1 MRRIFLTMLALAI
14 FASAAHSAP
23 AAAASKLTLPANTST
38 ILNHIYSGRTD
49 LAIPEARLLQQQ
61 NPNDPL
67 GYILEAEAR
76 WWKIW
81 WGSAEFKYGMSMARH
96 REKMAADQPYLE
108 LASKA
113 YVVATTNLAQQES
126 AEMRLYAGMA
136 DALAARLYGLRGEG
150 RNTAKVGVR
159 ARENLQRAIA
169 LDPQLADADFGLGL
183 YNYYVDTLSA
193 MARMLRFM
201 MGIPGGSKE
210 QGIRQLHFAIADGQ
224 LTPAVARYY
233 LAINL
238 HNFDQ
243 RYEDALLLI
252 TPLVEQYPDNPI
264 FRLTQGDLYAKLGRK
279 QLALAAYHAA
289 ADSKMNDDESRNK
302 LAKLVQSSMAAI
314 GGPEASK

>member
-1 MRRIFLTMLALAI
+1 MAI
-14 FASAAHSAP
+14 LSSAANSAP
-23 AAAASKLTLPANTST
+23 AAATNKLTLPANTST
-38 ILNHIYSGRTD
+38 ILQHIYSGRTD
-49 LAIPEARLLQQQ
+49 LAVPEARLLQQQ

-67 GYILEAEAR
+67 GYIFEAEAR

-96 REKMAADQPYLE
+96 REKLAADQPYLE
-108 LASKA
+108 LAAKA
-113 YVVATTNLAQQES
+113 YLVATTNLARQES
-126 AEMRLYAGMA
+126 SEMHLYAGMA
-136 DALAARLYGLRGEG
+136 DALAARLYGLRAEA
-150 RNTAKVGVR
+150 RNTAKFGVR

-169 LDPQLADADFGLGL
+169 LNPQLADADFGLGL

-210 QGIRQLHFAIADGQ
+210 EGIRQLHVAIADGQ
-224 LTPAVARYY
+224 LTPALARFY

-243 RYEDALLLI
+243 RYEEALKVI
-252 TPLVEQYPDNPI
+252 TPLVEQYPDNSI
-264 FRLTQGDLYAKLGRK
+264 FRLAQGDLYAKLGRK

-289 ADSKMNDDESRNK
+289 AESKVNDDESRSK
-302 LAKLVQSSMAAI
+302 LAKLVQASLAAI
-314 GGPEASK
+314 GAPEVPK

>member
-1 MRRIFLTMLALAI
+1 MRRIFLTILAVAI
-14 FASAAHSAP
+14 LASAAHSAP
-23 AAAASKLTLPANTST
+23 PAPNKLTLPANTST
-38 ILNHIYSGRTD
+38 ILQHIYSGHTD
-49 LAIPEARLLQQQ
+49 LAMPEARLLQEQ

-67 GYILEAEAR
+67 GYIFEAEAR

-113 YVVATTNLAQQES
+113 YLVATTNLAQQES
-126 AEMRLYAGMA
+126 AEMHLYAGMA

-150 RNTAKVGVR
+150 RNTAKFGVR

-201 MGIPGGSKE
+201 MGIPGGSQE
-210 QGIRQLHFAIADGQ
+210 QGIRQLHVAIADGQ
-224 LTPAVARYY
+224 LTPALARFY

-243 RYEDALLLI
+243 RYEDALRVI
-252 TPLVEQYPDNPI
+252 TPLVERYPENPI
-264 FRLTQGDLYAKLGRK
+264 FRLAQGDLYAKLGRK
-279 QLALAAYHAA
+279 QQAFAAYHAA
-289 ADSKMNDDESRNK
+289 ADAKVSDDECRAK
-302 LAKLVQSSMAAI
+302 LAKLVQASLAAI
-314 GGPEASK
+314 GGPEAPR

>member
-1 MRRIFLTMLALAI
+1 MRRIVLTTLALAI
-14 FASAAHSAP
+14 LASAAHSAP
-23 AAAASKLTLPANTST
+23 AAATGKLSLPANTST
-38 ILNHIYSGRTD
+38 ILNHIYSGRTG
-49 LAIPEARLLQQQ
+49 LAIPEARLLEEQ

-108 LASKA
+108 LAAKA

-126 AEMRLYAGMA
+126 ADMHLYAGMA
-136 DALAARLYGLRGEG
+136 DSLAARLYGLRGEG
-150 RNTAKVGVR
+150 RNTAKFGVR

-210 QGIRQLHFAIADGQ
+210 QGIRQLHIAIAEGQ
-224 LTPAVARYY
+224 LTPALARYY

-243 RYEDALLLI
+243 RYEDALRLI

-279 QLALAAYHAA
+279 QLALASYHAA
-289 ADSKMNDDESRNK
+289 AGAKMDDDESRNK
-302 LAKLVQSSMAAI
+302 LAKLVQASIAVI
-314 GGPEASK
+314 GGPEAPK

>member
-1 MRRIFLTMLALAI
+1 MRRIVLTTLALAI
-14 FASAAHSAP
+14 LASAAHSAP
-23 AAAASKLTLPANTST
+23 AAATGKLSLPANTST
-38 ILNHIYSGRTD
+38 ILNHIYSGRTG
-49 LAIPEARLLQQQ
+49 LAIPEARLLEEQ

-108 LASKA
+108 LAAKA

-126 AEMRLYAGMA
+126 ADMHLYAGMA
-136 DALAARLYGLRGEG
+136 DSLAARLYGLRGEG
-150 RNTAKVGVR
+150 RNTAKFGVR

-210 QGIRQLHFAIADGQ
+210 QGIRQLHIAIAEGQ
-224 LTPAVARYY
+224 LTPVLARYY

-243 RYEDALLLI
+243 RYEDALRLI

-279 QLALAAYHAA
+279 QLALASYHAA
-289 ADSKMNDDESRNK
+289 AGAKMDDDESRNK
-302 LAKLVQSSMAAI
+302 LAKLVQASMAAI
-314 GGPEASK
+314 GGPEAPK